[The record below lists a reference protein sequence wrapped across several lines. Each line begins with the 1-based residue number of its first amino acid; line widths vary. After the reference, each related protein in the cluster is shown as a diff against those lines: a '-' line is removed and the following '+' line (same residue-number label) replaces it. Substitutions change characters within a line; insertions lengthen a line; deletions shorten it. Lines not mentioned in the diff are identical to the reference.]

1 MLKHKIKI
9 RQEKDSKTDKK
20 VFSLDYYKA
29 ENKPDARFDLFN
41 HFMKERNTV
50 IHINTN
56 FTASVPPSEDR
67 NNVIK
72 LRDMCEKDNIDF
84 YMSPAARENRGGFL
98 GRIIN
103 KEESKIPAYNIL
115 ILIPSGCF
123 TKELFDRYMCTYF
136 FRAGIGFKTESY
148 ERIKSDFNSGLLT
161 SDEFYKLFDYDFFDA
176 IEFNHMKLVSDIIT
190 EKHLKNI
197 FS

>member
-9 RQEKDSKTDKK
+9 RQEKDGKTDKK

-41 HFMKERNTV
+41 YFMKERNTV

-67 NNVIK
+67 NNVIN

-84 YMSPAARENRGGFL
+84 YMSPAARETRGGFL

-103 KEESKIPAYNIL
+103 KDESKFPAYNIL
-115 ILIPSGCF
+115 
-123 TKELFDRYMCTYF
+123 LFLPAGSFSKYIFERYLCTYF
-136 FRAGIGFKTESY
+136 FRAGIGFQTDDYES
-148 ERIKSDFNSGLLT
+148 IKSDFSTGLLT
-161 SDEFYKLFDYDFFDA
+161 SEEFYKIFDYDFFDA
-176 IEFNHMKLVSDIIT
+176 FEFNHMKLISDIIT
-190 EKHLKNI
+190 EKDLKNI